1 MAADTDHP
9 VVAQRACDRCEATVM
24 GRPRAAPINNSW
36 RMICGTVGDAFRA
49 GFVLPLLT
57 LVRPVESDDEP
68 PAAWLRILVGSAR
81 GTADAVLTA
90 IQKYDA
96 SALTAARAP

>member
-1 MAADTDHP
+1 MRSDRHGPAAGGTNQQLLADDL
-9 VVAQRACDRCEATVM
+9 RG
-24 GRPRAAPINNSW
+24 GR
-36 RMICGTVGDAFRA
+36 DAFRA

-90 IQKYDA
+90 LQKYDA